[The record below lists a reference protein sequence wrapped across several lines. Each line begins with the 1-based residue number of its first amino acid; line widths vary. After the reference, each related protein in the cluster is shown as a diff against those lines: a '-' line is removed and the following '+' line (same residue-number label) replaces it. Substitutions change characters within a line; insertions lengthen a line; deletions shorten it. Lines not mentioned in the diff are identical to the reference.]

1 VEYRGI
7 DSAANPYL
15 AFAVLLAAGLK
26 GISENYE
33 LPPEAED
40 TVWELSEGE
49 RMALGYEPLPASLDR
64 ALDLMQKSELVAET
78 LGEQVFN
85 YVLLNKK
92 RDWMEYR
99 AQVTPYELSS
109 NLELL

>member
-26 GISENYE
+26 GIAENYE

-40 TVWELSEGE
+40 TVWELSEG
-49 RMALGYEPLPASLDR
+49 
-64 ALDLMQKSELVAET
+64 
-78 LGEQVFN
+78 
-85 YVLLNKK
+85 
-92 RDWMEYR
+92 
-99 AQVTPYELSS
+99 
-109 NLELL
+109 